1 MEGHQPMV
9 AISRKPH
16 GPALAP
22 VPERPLPG
30 TPRELFDSL
39 PPLPG
44 LRTEIIDG
52 RLIVSSVGTPEH
64 GLAAMQLFRAFIP
77 LIDERGWEGFSGNV
91 DVCIDGSRDP
101 VEPDFVLAPKDCP
114 RWGERELLSSGL
126 MLVAEVVSKGSAE
139 DDRNKK
145 PAIYAG
151 GGVPVMLLVDPLTR
165 PASVTVYSDA
175 KEGQY
180 QVTST
185 VPFGREIHVPH
196 PIGFTLDTSV
206 FEEVL

>member
-1 MEGHQPMV
+1 MV

-16 GPALAP
+16 GPTLVP
-22 VPERPLPG
+22 VSDGPLPS

-52 RLIVSSVGTPEH
+52 RLIVTPVGTPEH
-64 GLAAMQLFRAFIP
+64 GRAAMRLFRAFIP
-77 LIDERGWEGFSGNV
+77 LMDERGWDGWTGNV
-91 DVCIDGSRDP
+91 DVCLDGSREP

-126 MLVAEVVSKGSAE
+126 KLVAEVVSRGSAQ
-139 DDRNKK
+139 DDREKK
-145 PAIYAG
+145 PVMYAR
-151 GGVPVMLLVDPLTR
+151 GGVPVMVLVDPLAT
-165 PASVTVYSDA
+165 PPTVTVYSEP
-175 KEGQY
+175 KEGLY
-180 QVTST
+180 QMSATAT
-185 VPFGREIHVPH
+185 FGREVLVPH
-196 PIGFTLDTSV
+196 PIDFTLDTSV

>member
-1 MEGHQPMV
+1 MV

-52 RLIVSSVGTPEH
+52 RLIVSPVGTPEH
-64 GLAAMQLFRAFIP
+64 GQAAMHLFRAFIP
-77 LIDERGWEGFSGNV
+77 LLDERGWRAWAGNV

-139 DDRNKK
+139 DDRLKK

-165 PASVTVYSDA
+165 PASVTVYSDP
-175 KEGQY
+175 KEGRY

>member
-1 MEGHQPMV
+1 MV

-52 RLIVSSVGTPEH
+52 RLIVSPVGTPEH

-77 LIDERGWEGFSGNV
+77 LLDERGWRAWAGNV

-101 VEPDFVLAPKDCP
+101 VEPDFVLAPKGCP

-139 DDRNKK
+139 DDRLKK
-145 PAIYAG
+145 PAIYAE
-151 GGVPVMLLVDPLTR
+151 GGVPVMLLVDPLTK
-165 PASVTVYSDA
+165 PASVTVYSDP

-185 VPFGREIHVPH
+185 VPFGREIQVPH

>member
-1 MEGHQPMV
+1 MDAAEAPP
-9 AISRKPH
+9 R
-16 GPALAP
+16 PALAP
-22 VPERPLPG
+22 VPGRPLPR
-30 TPRELFDSL
+30 TPRELFDAL

-44 LRTEIIDG
+44 LRTEVIDG
-52 RLIVSSVGTPEH
+52 RLVTRLRDAPEH
-64 GLAAMQLFRAFIP
+64 ASAAMRLFEALLP
-77 LIDERGWEGFSGNV
+77 LMNERGWEGFSGNV

-101 VEPDFVLAPKDCP
+101 VEPDFVIAPFDCP
-114 RWGERELLSSGL
+114 RWGNRELFSSGL
-126 MLVAEVVSKGSAE
+126 LLVAEVVSKGSAE
-139 DDRNKK
+139 DDRLKK

-165 PASVTVYSDA
+165 PASVTVYSDP
-175 KEGQY
+175 KEGLY

-206 FEEVL
+206 FEEVF

>member
-1 MEGHQPMV
+1 MDADDEPP
-9 AISRKPH
+9 R
-16 GPALAP
+16 PALAS
-22 VPERPLPG
+22 VPGRPLPR
-30 TPRELFDSL
+30 TPRELFDAL

-44 LRTEIIDG
+44 LRTEVIDG
-52 RLIVSSVGTPEH
+52 RLITRLRDAPEH
-64 GLAAMQLFRAFIP
+64 GQAAMRLFRAFIP
-77 LIDERGWEGFSGNV
+77 LMDERGWEAFSGNV

-101 VEPDFVLAPKDCP
+101 VEPDFVIAPVDCP
-114 RWGERELLSSGL
+114 RWGNRELFSSGL
-126 MLVAEVVSKGSAE
+126 LLVAEVVSKGSAE
-139 DDRNKK
+139 DDRLKK

-165 PASVTVYSDA
+165 PASVTVYSDP

-185 VPFGREIHVPH
+185 VPFGREIQVPH

>member
-1 MEGHQPMV
+1 MV
-9 AISRKPH
+9 AISRKSL
-16 GPALAP
+16 GPALIPA
-22 VPERPLPG
+22 PERPLPG

-52 RLIVSSVGTPEH
+52 RLIVSPAGTPEH
-64 GLAAMQLFRAFIP
+64 GWTGTLLYEAFRS
-77 LIDERGWEGFSGNV
+77 LCREHGWRAWMGGSV
-91 DVCIDGSRDP
+91 DVCIDGSREP

-126 MLVAEVVSKGSAE
+126 VLVAEVVSKGSAE
-139 DDRNKK
+139 DDRLKK
-145 PAIYAG
+145 PGIYAA
-151 GGVPVMLLVDPLTR
+151 GGVPVMLLVDPLTK
-165 PASVTVYSDA
+165 PASVTVYSDP
-175 KEGQY
+175 KEGRY

-185 VPFGREIHVPH
+185 VPFGREVYVPH
-196 PIGFTLDTSV
+196 PIGSTLDTSI

>member
-1 MEGHQPMV
+1 MPMV
-9 AISRKPH
+9 ATSRKPH

-52 RLIVSSVGTPEH
+52 RLIVSPVGTPEH
-64 GLAAMQLFRAFIP
+64 GQAAMHLFRAFIP
-77 LIDERGWEGFSGNV
+77 LLDERGWRAWAGNV
-91 DVCIDGSRDP
+91 DVCIDGSREP

-139 DDRNKK
+139 DDRLKK

-151 GGVPVMLLVDPLTR
+151 GGVPVMLLVDSLTR
-165 PASVTVYSDA
+165 PASVTVYSDP